1 MSDSRD
7 ERKNWLIVACAD
19 HVRRGRAGGFMQ
31 VNHGKL
37 APLRRISPGERVVCY
52 SPSTVMRG
60 AGRLQSFTA
69 LGGVAAGVPYQVRM
83 GEDFCPFR
91 RDVEWLPANDAPIQ
105 PLLGELELT
114 AGKPNWGYQLRRGL
128 LPLSTHDIERIAQA
142 MGIELPRNTSHSAAA
157 NGEHVSANIDTPLRM
172 TGC

>member
-37 APLRRISPGERVVCY
+37 APLRRIAPGDRVVCY

-60 AGRLQSFTA
+60 ADRLQSFTA
-69 LGGVAAGVPYQVRM
+69 FGIVSAGEPYQVRM
-83 GEDFCPFR
+83 SDDFCPFR
-91 RDVEWLPANDAPIQ
+91 RDVDWLPGHDAPIQ

-128 LPLSTHDIERIAQA
+128 LPLGTHDIERIATA
-142 MGIELPRNTSHSAAA
+142 MGIDLLQNTSHSAAA
-157 NGEHVSANIDTPLRM
+157 NG
-172 TGC
+172 